1 MWYVHVCV
9 SLCVCVCVCQSAM
22 WSSSTYVR
30 YDMSSV
36 LWRHNFWTFAQRPVS
51 EGVLGIIVCLYN
63 PRGIVVTKCTVYC
76 HLTYCL
82 LSPDLLLTVTDLLL
96 TVTDLLRIVT

>member
-1 MWYVHVCV
+1 
-9 SLCVCVCVCQSAM
+9 
-22 WSSSTYVR
+22 
-30 YDMSSV
+30 MSSV

-63 PRGIVVTKCTVYC
+63 PRGVVVTKCTAYC

-96 TVTDLLRIVT
+96 TVTDALLTVTVLLLTVTVLLLTVTDALLTVTDALLTVT